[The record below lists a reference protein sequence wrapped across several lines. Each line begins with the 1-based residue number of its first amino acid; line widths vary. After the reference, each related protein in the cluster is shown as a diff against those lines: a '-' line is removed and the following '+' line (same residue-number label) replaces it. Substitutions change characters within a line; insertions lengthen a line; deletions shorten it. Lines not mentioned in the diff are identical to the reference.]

1 MQPYDTY
8 KTSQEKNECL
18 FSCQSFITNNALF
31 LTLDQCI
38 AEISTPYPSPGAIT
52 YFVNTMLMMKP

>member
-8 KTSQEKNECL
+8 EASQEKNEC
-18 FSCQSFITNNALF
+18 FFFKKCFITNN
-31 LTLDQCI
+31 TLLLPLEQCI
-38 AEISTPYPSPGAIT
+38 AEISTPLLPPWAIT